1 MGNRHSR
8 PFIRYVLMVGVG
20 SFVFTVC
27 FSLFAE
33 TSIKG
38 LRSIIL
44 PALLIVLSVL
54 FNVVFDIIGTSATAA
69 DEAPFHARAAKRLR
83 GAQESINLIKNADKV
98 ANFANDVVG
107 DIAATIAGALGI
119 SLALK
124 IAHRWS
130 LADVIMLN
138 VIITSLIA
146 SITVVGKAIGK
157 RIAVS
162 RANEVIFLVGQLL
175 AFSHRTGGEKPFN
188 NRKAGQGNRPF
199 RR

>member
-8 PFIRYVLMVGVG
+8 PFIRYILMVGVG
-20 SFVFTVC
+20 SFIFTVL

-38 LRSIIL
+38 LRSVIL
-44 PALLIVLSVL
+44 PAFLIVLSILVNVL
-54 FNVVFDIIGTSATAA
+54 FDIVGTSATAA

-83 GAQESINLIKNADKV
+83 GAQESIMLIKNADKV

-130 LADVIMLN
+130 LADGIMLN
-138 VIITSLIA
+138 VVITSLIA
-146 SITVVGKAIGK
+146 SVTVVGKAIGK

-175 AFSHRTGGEKPFN
+175 ALSGRVSGERTYSKK
-188 NRKAGQGNRPF
+188 RGQGNRPS